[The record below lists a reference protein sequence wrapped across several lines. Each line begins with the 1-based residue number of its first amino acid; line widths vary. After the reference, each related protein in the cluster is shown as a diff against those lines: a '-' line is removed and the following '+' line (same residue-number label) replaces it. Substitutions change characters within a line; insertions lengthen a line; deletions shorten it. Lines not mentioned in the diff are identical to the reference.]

1 MDCQIGWFAFRQKI
15 ELFFRRFSVWHM
27 YALLWNEKGHA
38 KFFLFLK
45 CTSRKACTW
54 SRSNVLRNHC
64 MLVYHQQKVS
74 RNFGKWKKHVFSNR
88 FGTLGCSK
96 WIFMV
101 SWVLI
106 ASNSPLTSVSC
117 FHCADFRWYLQ
128 RNPQPLWLSL
138 TPADFPKLWT
148 DWFAHLTNKPCVCV
162 FFLIWI

>member
-1 MDCQIGWFAFRQKI
+1 MICFSAKNWT
-15 ELFFRRFSVWHM
+15 LLRRFSVWHM

-117 FHCADFRWYLQ
+117 FHCRLSVVFAAQFPTLVVIFNPRWFSQTVNRLVC
-128 RNPQPLWLSL
+128 PS
-138 TPADFPKLWT
+138 
-148 DWFAHLTNKPCVCV
+148 NKQTLCVCV
-162 FFLIWI
+162 FFNMNLGTVK